1 MTLADDRARRFA
13 KAVFEL
19 AQERGEVDRW
29 AERLDEVRAL
39 LAMPEARAALFNP
52 AIPSV
57 SRVELVGEL
66 ADRIGTEGANLARM
80 VVATGRPGL
89 MDGIVEEYTRLADAA
104 AGRVRATATT
114 AVELQPGDSER
125 LARELSERLGKE
137 VRLEVKVDP
146 AIIGGMVLQI
156 GDRLVDASVATRLQ
170 QLRRRLA
177 TA

>member
-1 MTLADDRARRFA
+1 MANARARRYA

-19 AQERGEVDRW
+19 AREQGQVEAW
-29 AERLDEVRAL
+29 AERLGEVRGL
-39 LAMPEARAALFNP
+39 LTNPDASGVLFNP

-57 SRVELVGEL
+57 KRVELVGEL
-66 ADRIGTEGANLARM
+66 AGGFGTEASNLARM
-80 VVATGRPGL
+80 VVATGRPEL
-89 MDGIVEEYTRLADAA
+89 IDGIVEEYGGLADAE

-114 AVELQPGDSER
+114 AVALEPGDSER

-146 AIIGGMVLQI
+146 AIIGGMVLQV